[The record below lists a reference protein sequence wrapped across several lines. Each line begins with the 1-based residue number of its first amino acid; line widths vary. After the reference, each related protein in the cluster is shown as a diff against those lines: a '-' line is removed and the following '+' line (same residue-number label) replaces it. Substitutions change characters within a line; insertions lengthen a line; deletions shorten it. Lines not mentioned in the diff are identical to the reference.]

1 LAADAGVGVSGR
13 SSKGNAEVLEIAA
26 LDWVDSVAE
35 DGLLPAFS
43 AGSIRFGSA
52 PETSS
57 ASLRRELISLKSD
70 SISKE

>member
-1 LAADAGVGVSGR
+1 
-13 SSKGNAEVLEIAA
+13 
-26 LDWVDSVAE
+26 LDWVDSVVE
-35 DGLLPAFS
+35 DGLLHAFS
-43 AGSIRFGSA
+43 AGSIGFRSA